1 MDSLF
6 QSAVCD
12 RQPTKQRQKKNKNE
26 GIMLLFMVEC
36 HSHFMP
42 YKMSLMSLF
51 FEDISCHWSLSG
63 FQMFL
68 GVVERGHWHEMG

>member
-1 MDSLF
+1 
-6 QSAVCD
+6 
-12 RQPTKQRQKKNKNE
+12 
-26 GIMLLFMVEC
+26 MLLFMVEC